1 MGKSKFPGKPSR
13 LVNKKRV
20 SVLSS
25 AGLNTLASGGSSDE
39 DNNQQQQ
46 QHHQENSTSTE
57 KLNQDQSLI
66 QQQHSQQQQQKQ
78 NQQPPPKVSTISDNE
93 EIDQDGDDDV
103 SKHASNYSENGE
115 DDDDDEDD
123 EDDDDDEEEDDD
135 DDDDDDDVDEEDDND
150 DDNDVDGRD
159 DDADDGDEYNK
170 ENGSGSQK
178 NARLQ
183 TERKDDECVLYG
195 ADSKMSSGNGKCV
208 SQTPVGN
215 SFEMK
220 PSLLSA
226 VSSSLSKSL
235 TTSKDSSSQ
244 SIPNGGSTKASSSAE
259 RSNQTVMEMNSS
271 AVEAPPKPK
280 KKSVTFHS
288 TLETSDENMVK
299 KVYNPATV
307 PLIPIIKKE
316 CLARPIRLKKSFNR
330 KMKKRLQRLAMQA
343 AAASTKSECIVRPS
357 RLTEIVQKSNKLDES
372 APSEPQSSNFSV
384 GTNSLTSEAAQSSA
398 SDGPFGASESS
409 EARNLESGGT
419 QFGDKRFILPKRS
432 AHSSRVIKPN
442 KRFLDEFEL
451 EIKKKNKNLAA
462 AAVTMAASSGAGV
475 CASAGGGKVANSGDT
490 NGEKSNFFGD
500 KLFKNEVNQKNEN
513 ATPEAKSADE
523 ECIDKAVDGKKKR
536 EKTKKEGEEQNK
548 NAGKLNG
555 KDVPSE
561 ATDTESARP
570 PSSINNP
577 FAKTNIADNNGSNGM
592 LQLVKPST
600 LSSAASNLSSNAASA
615 TTLASV
621 SSIFGK
627 SILRQPRL
635 QFTTSLMNSNPLAAG
650 GACNSNTTGNNTIN
664 SSTASGSSGSDGP
677 FSLHRKPCTQ
687 LNSSKIFTNALSAS
701 LGSSSTA
708 VPAVTTA
715 ANPSTTTSSNCSI
728 CEIASNTRYYQQTTK
743 KYSVSC
749 CDVCRKFIS
758 KMIKKLASSSSPN
771 SHITMKCKNEGKCSV
786 GPPTM
791 VRPDHIKTRHIFK
804 ERCHACWLRKCL
816 ASFQLPPVL
825 KIRLTQTLPPSLRQI
840 EGPIVPSNSAA
851 VKKESV
857 ENNIFSNSLSSSQ
870 TASTSRIL
878 WNTEKGEFSKTGS
891 FPTLSNPLV
900 QNNNTF
906 GSLPQL
912 KLNITDKV
920 IHSSP
925 SALASPQGGN
935 KSPPVNN
942 NELPVAKEKQD
953 KVESEMA
960 TVTDV
965 AETKSVRITRSKPE
979 VSTACTVTAAST
991 STVSTTATATAPTS
1005 AQVTVS
1011 TTSAVT
1017 ATTTPSIAATTN
1029 APNDKRQR
1037 IDLKGPRVKHVCRS
1051 ASIVLGQPLATFP
1064 DDATALENIETPPS
1078 DSVADVAD
1086 DIAST
1091 MDTPI
1096 DVAAVSIPDAA
1107 KPSEESQCA
1116 NCKEPDSLVL
1126 SPPATPA
1133 DLDTSGSTEKE
1144 LVIDEDKL
1152 SETDITTPTKE
1163 VEMKVSK
1170 TDLPSQQMKIE
1181 LEVKEKESI
1190 SRKVEEIERPTTR
1203 KAASSIRPQV
1213 LKQNINAITKS
1224 FNTNIRTAGQLA
1236 ASEIPSVPLISID
1249 FWENYDPAEV
1259 SRTGF
1264 GLILSEDVPLK
1275 ALCFLCGSSGLDE
1288 MLFCVCCCEPYHQ
1301 YCVKDEYNIRHVSL
1315 DDTNVSLLE
1324 LTTTTTVGNCP
1335 QQQALSRFNWMCP
1348 RCTVCYTCNMA
1359 TGSKVKC
1366 QKCGKN
1372 YHTTC
1377 LGTSKRLLGADRPL
1391 ICAACLKCK
1400 SCSTTNVTKFIGNL
1414 PMCTPCFRLRQK
1426 GNFCPLCQRCYE
1438 DNDFD
1443 LKMMECGDCKRWVHA
1458 KCEGL
1463 TDEQY
1468 NMLSALPE
1476 NIEFICKKC
1485 GKSNENANVWRD
1497 AVAGEFKAGLLSVVK
1512 LLSKSRQACTLL
1524 KLSPRKKTNNCT
1536 CSISSGKCISF
1547 FGFSST
1553 KEESGAVSKKAK
1565 LDEDSIYDFNSEN
1578 SSSNS
1583 SFPPTTKCYCS
1594 LRPAKSTDISL
1605 VDIKQKINANEYY
1618 SLQDF
1623 NYDMHTLI
1631 NSIGSED
1638 LSTTYKEFLSETF
1651 PWFQNET
1658 KACTDALE
1666 EAMCGEEMGVYSHV
1680 TGMELEQDQK
1690 VPSIDIPL
1698 DEIDNYFYESV
1709 EAKDSRSCMLCKQ
1722 QGEGLPLHESRLLYC
1737 GQNNWAHANCALWSA
1752 EVFEEIDGSLQN
1764 VHSAVSRG
1772 RLIKCCHCGVKGAT
1786 VGCNVKNCGEH
1797 YHFPCA
1803 RQVNCIFMQDK
1814 TVYCTQHSAEASRKK
1829 CQVEKNFEIN
1839 RSVYVELD
1847 RRKKKFVEPSKVQFI
1862 MGSLSVKKLGH
1873 VVPMFSD
1880 HPDAIV
1886 PADFECTRLY
1896 WSSKEPWKIV
1906 EYKIKTTIQ
1915 NNSYC
1920 YGTDLGRNFTVDH
1933 TLNSSLVQWGLTQI
1947 TKWHNSLNSDEQEA
1961 EQPLPNIS
1969 AGVQKEKTVKQ
1980 LLEAVC
1986 GPGDDTNDEE
1996 PQNNNDLLPQEIK
2009 DAIFEDIPH
2018 DILDGISMLDILP
2031 KLMTYDDLIAMDL
2044 KNENNFNA
2052 EILKEVNVGGG
2063 GGSSSSNSGSSSSN
2077 NSTNTTGGTKVDEMD
2092 VDEDDINEAI
2102 MKYTSGE
2109 LSNDGWM
2116 KSNGGMPG
2124 IEDALLTS
2132 MKQPSSSRELKRSK
2146 SEFLSRAAVAGGRVA
2161 GQRSGSFSWNS
2172 KLESTAAV
2180 VAKRRKI
2187 SKLADVFSLSR
2198 IKDDNPGTMLERR
2211 KSLPN
2216 EEFIWSATNRK
2227 VTGESLNDGVSVFE
2241 KLKISQ
2247 LDGMDDF
2254 CGESGE
2260 IKIYS
2265 SNMMEA
2271 PVKCDRCHATYRNQE
2286 SYQRHL
2292 SSCEVL
2298 STSESDSETR
2308 SPRLLSP
2315 EQQQAQVANQI
2326 GAGAFILPQTSNS
2339 QAMTTDMFGQ
2349 LSQSQSQNPTI
2360 SVISGLNNQTINL
2373 NNLNNQT
2380 ILSNIP
2386 VSMPITINQLSS
2398 GIPIQTST
2406 GTHQIPIQS
2415 TLSNLGGNMIISNQ
2429 GQIFTQPVNFQ
2440 QQLDNQQGYVQN
2452 KQRFI
2457 QPATTTQLPHTI
2469 SLANNIVNTGN
2480 AINVLP
2486 QQHQQQIISIGANGQ
2501 PQIVTVTAPQQ
2512 QQQQQQQQACI
2523 MQNHH
2528 TQKKQLIFPTASPKK
2543 QIITKVSHSPTPIK
2557 AKRTPTATATS
2568 NNINKSIQM
2577 KRQEPIT
2584 IQQAATP
2591 QPHHTIQTVTQQPV
2605 SAQQQQIQLIN
2616 TSSYPLIRQAN
2627 TTAPHQS
2634 TTASANSIIFQQPNQ
2649 PIIVQQ
2655 VGGNQISYVT
2665 DQNQVQYLAPTNVL
2679 AQNGFTMTTAGDGT
2693 LATATNNILIP
2704 NGTGGY
2710 SMIPASALQ
2719 LAAPQPQVIG
2729 TIIQPQA
2736 TTIQCGMMSTEQMV
2750 LGAAATPTLE
2760 MVTDPTSGCMYLTS
2774 PSVYYGLETIVQ
2786 NTVMSSQQFVST
2798 AMQGVLSQNSSFSA
2812 TTTQV
2817 FQASKIEPIVEVP
2830 TGYVVLNNDGTT
2842 TQQGL
2847 TQMQLQTPTG
2857 IMQQAQIQPTPSA
2870 TPQPQQVQVSQPSN
2884 VQTWKLEP
2892 QSTFIQQQQ
2901 PQNTPQTT
2909 VMNPIKSVPA
2919 VKTIVSKAQPQ
2930 LVNKVMPNTSI
2941 KTVLDPVNSSIR
2953 LQSVGST
2960 TVYTTATAMT
2970 TTSKVSNI
2978 IKPITKP
2985 TTNQNKPKIVAK
2997 PVKHKQ
3003 SLLSPP
3009 HSSPQTHQLQQQI
3022 GHVSLPVGVTS
3033 QPQLVPIKPSIINE
3047 KSIHVEKVP
3056 QSVTIATNKI
3066 NSNPL
3071 KSAMDFIPSGQP
3083 LKGTSLLKKPDVKQ
3097 ISRNPAN
3104 IPFPGNQSQILP
3116 QQSLLINSA
3125 STGNFNVHNI
3135 QQQPPVQSS
3144 QSQKSLLS
3152 LIDNKK
3158 KSSQITM
3165 SLATSSC
3172 SSTPA
3177 IPGSLSM
3184 SNSSI
3189 TITPTQTASITLPT
3203 APYPMPLYS
3212 NIPTNVVNPIQQ
3224 STNSIN
3230 NSSSIPP
3237 TTTTSSGTV
3246 LNRPTNRVLPMQA
3259 TTILPKSPDVPQT
3272 PPPLK
3277 LLNGGGMSDIKIDE
3291 LSIIPNHNTFSPE
3304 PPPIHAAIN
3313 PSIGLK
3319 VGSDKPLK
3327 ENCLEIE
3334 IKSVEYSPNVPS
3346 SQSPPPAET
3355 HHQFNMI
3362 GSHPNIQMN
3371 LNLDHQDSTIPV
3383 SSASSMMY
3391 PVNISLPPTVAE
3403 IRINPVEPPRISMEM
3418 SKCSL
3423 LQETEQM
3430 IVESMQDDRL
3440 DATSVDSHS
3449 LNDESESPDI
3459 KNKISEIL
3467 DNLEQQTNEEDEFS
3481 ECKDSDNSDLFLTIE
3496 EEPAMEISSP
3506 IKSHEEQKL
3515 VEELNQELEASAN
3528 ASPAGSIH
3536 APELTISVESIFAPE
3551 PKKDDDSGYDAAEQ
3565 KDGLELISNVTSPT
3579 PSTSSHLLT
3588 ASETQ
3593 TEIPVV
3599 AKFMNPLST
3608 SKPPQISSPKLLYEI
3623 QSQDG
3628 FVYKSTSIV
3637 EICDK
3642 LFEAVQIARKAH
3654 GLQPLPEGQLEEMA
3668 GIQMLGLKTNAIRYL
3683 LEQLPGVDKCSQYKP
3698 QYHKKLP
3705 SDSAVSVGNGIS
3717 SIYADYFDDIKEN
3730 PYEAARCEP
3739 YSSRSEYDM
3748 FSWLASRHRKQP
3760 MPVVSQSLD
3769 DAVIPRRGSGSNL
3782 PMAMRYR
3789 TLKETS
3795 KESVGVYRSHI
3806 HGRGLFCNRD
3816 IEAGEMVIEYAGEL
3830 IRSTLTDKRERYY
3843 DGRGIGCY
3851 MFKIDENFV
3860 VDATMRGNAARFI
3873 NHSCEPNCYSK
3884 VVDILGHKHII
3895 IFALR
3900 RIVQGEE
3907 LTYDYKFPFED
3918 VKIPCSCGSKK
3929 CRKYLN

>member
-1 MGKSKFPGKPSR
+1 M
-13 LVNKKRV
+13 
-20 SVLSS
+20 
-25 AGLNTLASGGSSDE
+25 
-39 DNNQQQQ
+39 
-46 QHHQENSTSTE
+46 
-57 KLNQDQSLI
+57 
-66 QQQHSQQQQQKQ
+66 
-78 NQQPPPKVSTISDNE
+78 
-93 EIDQDGDDDV
+93 
-103 SKHASNYSENGE
+103 
-115 DDDDDEDD
+115 
-123 EDDDDDEEEDDD
+123 
-135 DDDDDDDVDEEDDND
+135 
-150 DDNDVDGRD
+150 
-159 DDADDGDEYNK
+159 
-170 ENGSGSQK
+170 
-178 NARLQ
+178 
-183 TERKDDECVLYG
+183 
-195 ADSKMSSGNGKCV
+195 
-208 SQTPVGN
+208 
-215 SFEMK
+215 
-220 PSLLSA
+220 
-226 VSSSLSKSL
+226 
-235 TTSKDSSSQ
+235 
-244 SIPNGGSTKASSSAE
+244 
-259 RSNQTVMEMNSS
+259 
-271 AVEAPPKPK
+271 
-280 KKSVTFHS
+280 
-288 TLETSDENMVK
+288 
-299 KVYNPATV
+299 
-307 PLIPIIKKE
+307 
-316 CLARPIRLKKSFNR
+316 
-330 KMKKRLQRLAMQA
+330 
-343 AAASTKSECIVRPS
+343 
-357 RLTEIVQKSNKLDES
+357 
-372 APSEPQSSNFSV
+372 
-384 GTNSLTSEAAQSSA
+384 
-398 SDGPFGASESS
+398 
-409 EARNLESGGT
+409 
-419 QFGDKRFILPKRS
+419 
-432 AHSSRVIKPN
+432 
-442 KRFLDEFEL
+442 
-451 EIKKKNKNLAA
+451 
-462 AAVTMAASSGAGV
+462 
-475 CASAGGGKVANSGDT
+475 
-490 NGEKSNFFGD
+490 
-500 KLFKNEVNQKNEN
+500 
-513 ATPEAKSADE
+513 
-523 ECIDKAVDGKKKR
+523 
-536 EKTKKEGEEQNK
+536 
-548 NAGKLNG
+548 
-555 KDVPSE
+555 
-561 ATDTESARP
+561 
-570 PSSINNP
+570 
-577 FAKTNIADNNGSNGM
+577 
-592 LQLVKPST
+592 
-600 LSSAASNLSSNAASA
+600 
-615 TTLASV
+615 
-621 SSIFGK
+621 
-627 SILRQPRL
+627 
-635 QFTTSLMNSNPLAAG
+635 
-650 GACNSNTTGNNTIN
+650 
-664 SSTASGSSGSDGP
+664 
-677 FSLHRKPCTQ
+677 
-687 LNSSKIFTNALSAS
+687 
-701 LGSSSTA
+701 
-708 VPAVTTA
+708 
-715 ANPSTTTSSNCSI
+715 
-728 CEIASNTRYYQQTTK
+728 
-743 KYSVSC
+743 
-749 CDVCRKFIS
+749 
-758 KMIKKLASSSSPN
+758 
-771 SHITMKCKNEGKCSV
+771 
-786 GPPTM
+786 
-791 VRPDHIKTRHIFK
+791 
-804 ERCHACWLRKCL
+804 
-816 ASFQLPPVL
+816 
-825 KIRLTQTLPPSLRQI
+825 
-840 EGPIVPSNSAA
+840 
-851 VKKESV
+851 
-857 ENNIFSNSLSSSQ
+857 
-870 TASTSRIL
+870 
-878 WNTEKGEFSKTGS
+878 
-891 FPTLSNPLV
+891 
-900 QNNNTF
+900 
-906 GSLPQL
+906 
-912 KLNITDKV
+912 
-920 IHSSP
+920 
-925 SALASPQGGN
+925 
-935 KSPPVNN
+935 
-942 NELPVAKEKQD
+942 
-953 KVESEMA
+953 
-960 TVTDV
+960 
-965 AETKSVRITRSKPE
+965 
-979 VSTACTVTAAST
+979 
-991 STVSTTATATAPTS
+991 
-1005 AQVTVS
+1005 
-1011 TTSAVT
+1011 
-1017 ATTTPSIAATTN
+1017 
-1029 APNDKRQR
+1029 
-1037 IDLKGPRVKHVCRS
+1037 
-1051 ASIVLGQPLATFP
+1051 LGQPLATFP
-1064 DDATALENIETPPS
+1064 EDATTLENIETPPS
-1078 DSVADVAD
+1078 DSAADVAD
-1086 DIAST
+1086 DVAST
-1091 MDTPI
+1091 LDTPV
-1096 DVAAVSIPDAA
+1096 DVAATLALPSDTANS
-1107 KPSEESQCA
+1107 SEESQCA
-1116 NCKEPDSLVL
+1116 ECKEPDNLVL

-1152 SETDITTPTKE
+1152 SESSSTSPTKE
-1163 VEMKVSK
+1163 VEADKI
-1170 TDLPSQQMKIE
+1170 DLPPQQVKVEM
-1181 LEVKEKESI
+1181 EVKEKEVI
-1190 SRKVEEIERPTTR
+1190 SRKIEEIERPTTR

-1224 FNTNIRTAGQLA
+1224 FNTNIRAAGQQA
-1236 ASEIPSVPLISID
+1236 ASDIPSVPLISID

-1264 GLILSEDVPLK
+1264 GLILSEDIPLK
-1275 ALCFLCGSSGLDE
+1275 ALCFLCGSSGLDD

-1324 LTTTTTVGNCP
+1324 LTTTTNFGNCP

-1512 LLSKSRQACTLL
+1512 LLSKSRQACALL
-1524 KLSPRKKTNNCT
+1524 KLSPRKKTSNCS
-1536 CSISSGKCISF
+1536 CSVSSGKNISF

-1553 KEESGAVSKKAK
+1553 RGEESSAVLKKPK
-1565 LDEDSIYDFNSEN
+1565 FDEDSVYDFNSEN
-1578 SSSNS
+1578 SSSSS

-1594 LRPAKSTDISL
+1594 LRPVKSSDISL

-1623 NYDMHTLI
+1623 NYDMNTLI

-1638 LSTTYKEFLSETF
+1638 LSTAYKEFLSETF

-1666 EAMCGEEMGVYSHV
+1666 EAMCGEEMGVYNHV
-1680 TGMELEQDQK
+1680 AGMELEQDQK

-1698 DEIDNYFYESV
+1698 DEIDNYFYDSSET
-1709 EAKDSRSCMLCKQ
+1709 KDSRLCMLCKQ

-1737 GQNNWAHANCALWSA
+1737 GQNNWAHTNCALWSA

-1803 RQVNCIFMQDK
+1803 RQVNCVFMQDK
-1814 TVYCTQHSAEASRKK
+1814 TVYCLQHAAEAGKKK

-1847 RRKKKFVEPSKVQFI
+1847 RRKKKFVEPSKVQFM

-1873 VVPMFSD
+1873 IVPTFSD
-1880 HPDAIV
+1880 HPDAII
-1886 PADFECTRLY
+1886 PTDFECTRLY

-1920 YGTDLGRNFTVDH
+1920 YGTDLGKNFTVDH
-1933 TLNSSLVQWGLTQI
+1933 TLNNNLVQWGLTQI

-1961 EQPLPNIS
+1961 EQPLPCS
-1969 AGVQKEKTVKQ
+1969 SSSVQKERTVKQ

-2063 GGSSSSNSGSSSSN
+2063 SSSSSSSSN
-2077 NSTNTTGGTKVDEMD
+2077 NSSNATTGTKEDEMD

-2102 MKYTSGE
+2102 MKCTSGE

-2116 KSNGGMPG
+2116 KSIGVPG
-2124 IEDALLTS
+2124 IEDALLS
-2132 MKQPSSSRELKRSK
+2132 AMKQPSSSRELKRSK
-2146 SEFLSRAAVAGGRVA
+2146 SDFLSRAAVVGVGGRVA

-2187 SKLADVFSLSR
+2187 SKLADVLSLSR
-2198 IKDDNPGTMLERR
+2198 IKDDSAAGSMLERR
-2211 KSLPN
+2211 KSLPS
-2216 EEFIWSATNRK
+2216 EEFTWSAISRK
-2227 VTGESLNDGVSVFE
+2227 TTGESANDGASVFE

-2260 IKIYS
+2260 MKIYS

-2315 EQQQAQVANQI
+2315 EQQQAQVASQI
-2326 GAGAFILPQTSNS
+2326 GSGAFILPQASNP
-2339 QAMTTDMFGQ
+2339 QTVTTDMFGNIN
-2349 LSQSQSQNPTI
+2349 QSQSTNPTI

-2386 VSMPITINQLSS
+2386 VTMPITINQLSS

-2406 GTHQIPIQS
+2406 GTHQIPIQG

-2429 GQIFTQPVNFQ
+2429 GQIFAQPVNFQ
-2440 QQLDNQQGYVQN
+2440 QHVDNQQGFVQN

-2457 QPATTTQLPHTI
+2457 QPASTTQLPQTI
-2469 SLANNIVNTGN
+2469 SLSNNIVNTGSG
-2480 AINVLP
+2480 INVLP

-2501 PQIVTVTAPQQ
+2501 PQIVTVTTPQQHHQQ
-2512 QQQQQQQQACI
+2512 QQQTSL

-2528 TQKKQLIFPTASPKK
+2528 TQKKQLIFPTVSPKK
-2543 QIITKVSHSPTPIK
+2543 QMMTKVSHSPTPIK
-2557 AKRTPTATATS
+2557 AKRTPTATITS
-2568 NNINKSIQM
+2568 TNTNKSIQM

-2591 QPHHTIQTVTQQPV
+2591 QPHHTIQTITQPV

-2616 TSSYPLIRQAN
+2616 TSYPLIRQAN
-2627 TTAPHQS
+2627 TTTPHQS
-2634 TTASANSIIFQQPNQ
+2634 SATPANSIIFQQPNQ

-2665 DQNQVQYLAPTNVL
+2665 DQNPVQYLAPTNVL

-2750 LGAAATPTLE
+2750 LGATSTPTLE

-2870 TPQPQQVQVSQPSN
+2870 TPQPQQIQVSVSQPST

-2892 QSTFIQQQQ
+2892 QSTFVQQQQ
-2901 PQNTPQTT
+2901 QHAPQTT
-2909 VMNPIKSVPA
+2909 TINPIKSTPT

-2941 KTVLDPVNSSIR
+2941 KTISDPMNSSIR

-2960 TVYTTATAMT
+2960 TVYTTTTAMT

-2978 IKPITKP
+2978 IKPITKS
-2985 TTNQNKPKIVAK
+2985 TTHQTKPKIVAK
-2997 PVKHKQ
+2997 PVKQKQ
-3003 SLLSPP
+3003 SLLSPSHP
-3009 HSSPQTHQLQQQI
+3009 TSQSPQLQQQQI
-3022 GHVSLPVGVTS
+3022 AHVSLPVGATTT
-3033 QPQLVPIKPSIINE
+3033 QPQLVPIKPSVNNE
-3047 KSIHVEKVP
+3047 KTIHVEKIP
-3056 QSVTIATNKI
+3056 PSVTIATNKI
-3066 NSNPL
+3066 NSNNQL
-3071 KSAMDFIPSGQP
+3071 KNSMEFLTSNVP
-3083 LKGTSLLKKPDVKQ
+3083 LKGTSLLKKPDMKPF
-3097 ISRNPAN
+3097 SRGPTNMQ
-3104 IPFPGNQSQILP
+3104 FPLSQPQVPP
-3116 QQSLLINSA
+3116 QQSLLINSV
-3125 STGNFNVHNI
+3125 STGKFNI
-3135 QQQPPVQSS
+3135 QSAQQQQQPSIQSS
-3144 QSQKSLLS
+3144 QTQKSMLS

-3158 KSSQITM
+3158 KPSQITM

-3172 SSTPA
+3172 SSTPV

-3224 STNSIN
+3224 SNNSIN
-3230 NSSSIPP
+3230 NNTS
-3237 TTTTSSGTV
+3237 TTTTTTTGTGTV
-3246 LNRPTNRVLPMQA
+3246 QNRPTNRVLPMQA
-3259 TTILPKSPDVPQT
+3259 STILPKSPEVPQT

-3277 LLNGGGMSDIKIDE
+3277 LLNGGLSDIKMDE
-3291 LSIIPNHNTFSPE
+3291 LSIIPSHNNFSSAS
-3304 PPPIHAAIN
+3304 PIHATIN
-3313 PSIGLK
+3313 HSTGLK

-3334 IKSVEYSPNVPS
+3334 IKSIEFSPNVVTS
-3346 SQSPPPAET
+3346 SQSPPPPVED
-3355 HHQFNMI
+3355 HHNQFNLI
-3362 GSHPNIQMN
+3362 GSHPNFQMN
-3371 LNLDHQDSTIPV
+3371 LNLDHHHHQDSIIPV
-3383 SSASSMMY
+3383 SSASSMIH
-3391 PVNISLPPTVAE
+3391 PVSVLPSPTIAE
-3403 IRINPVEPPRISMEM
+3403 IEMKSIEPPRMSMEIP
-3418 SKCSL
+3418 KCSL
-3423 LQETEQM
+3423 LHETEQM
-3430 IVESMQDDRL
+3430 IVESMQDDPL

-3467 DNLEQQTNEEDEFS
+3467 DNLEQQTNEEDEFG
-3481 ECKDSDNSDLFLTIE
+3481 ECKDSDNSELFLTIE

-3515 VEELNQELEASAN
+3515 VEELNQELQASAN
-3528 ASPAGSIH
+3528 ASPAGSTH
-3536 APELTISVESIFAPE
+3536 ALEMIIPVQSIFAHE

-3565 KDGLELISNVTSPT
+3565 KDGLELISNVTSPS

-3588 ASETQ
+3588 GSETQ
-3593 TEIPVV
+3593 TEVLV
-3599 AKFMNPLST
+3599 ASKFVNPQPT
-3608 SKPPQISSPKLLYEI
+3608 SKPPKSSSPKLLYEI

-3683 LEQLPGVDKCSQYKP
+3683 LEQLPGVEKCSQYKP
-3698 QYHKKLP
+3698 QYHKKPP
-3705 SDSAVSVGNGIS
+3705 SDSSASAGSGIS
-3717 SIYADYFDDIKEN
+3717 SLYAEYFDDIKEN
-3730 PYEAARCEP
+3730 AYGAARCEP

-3760 MPVVSQSLD
+3760 MPVVAQSVD
-3769 DAVIPRRGSGSNL
+3769 DTVIPR
-3782 PMAMRYR
+3782 
-3789 TLKETS
+3789 
-3795 KESVGVYRSHI
+3795 
-3806 HGRGLFCNRD
+3806 
-3816 IEAGEMVIEYAGEL
+3816 
-3830 IRSTLTDKRERYY
+3830 
-3843 DGRGIGCY
+3843 
-3851 MFKIDENFV
+3851 
-3860 VDATMRGNAARFI
+3860 
-3873 NHSCEPNCYSK
+3873 
-3884 VVDILGHKHII
+3884 
-3895 IFALR
+3895 
-3900 RIVQGEE
+3900 
-3907 LTYDYKFPFED
+3907 
-3918 VKIPCSCGSKK
+3918 
-3929 CRKYLN
+3929 

>member
-20 SVLSS
+20 SVLSG

-39 DNNQQQQ
+39 DNNQHQQ
-46 QHHQENSTSTE
+46 QENSTTE
-57 KLNQDQSLI
+57 KSNQSLI
-66 QQQHSQQQQQKQ
+66 QSQQHQQQQKQ
-78 NQQPPPKVSTISDNE
+78 NQQPSAKASTLLDNE

-103 SKHASNYSENGE
+103 SKRAADGSENGE
-115 DDDDDEDD
+115 DDEED
-123 EDDDDDEEEDDD
+123 EDDD
-135 DDDDDDDVDEEDDND
+135 DDDDDDDDEDEDDDED
-150 DDNDVDGRD
+150 DDEDEDDHEGAGD
-159 DDADDGDEYNK
+159 DDDQNK
-170 ENGSGSQK
+170 KNDSEEQK
-178 NARLQ
+178 SDKQPSVRSD
-183 TERKDDECVLYG
+183 DDECPLNGVE
-195 ADSKMSSGNGKCV
+195 AKATNNEKSSPPPPPP
-208 SQTPVGN
+208 SSSTGN

-220 PSLLSA
+220 PSSLSA
-226 VSSSLSKSL
+226 IGSSLGK
-235 TTSKDSSSQ
+235 TSAKVSESSQ
-244 SIPNGGSTKASSSAE
+244 SSPGSSSAMT
-259 RSNQTVMEMNSS
+259 SSS
-271 AVEAPPKPK
+271 ATSENPAPSAPDPTSSDATPPPKPK
-280 KKSVTFHS
+280 KKSVTFHT
-288 TLETSDENMVK
+288 TLETTDENIVK
-299 KVYNPATV
+299 KVYNPSTV
-307 PLIPIIKKE
+307 PLTPIIKKE

-343 AAASTKSECIVRPS
+343 AAASSKSECILRPS
-357 RLTEIVQKSNKLDES
+357 LLSGVVQKSSTSS
-372 APSEPQSSNFSV
+372 AEQTSSSFSA
-384 GTNSLTSEAAQSSA
+384 GSSGSLAASGEAIAASAAAAAAAATTAPSSA
-398 SDGPFGASESS
+398 SPQETGSETT

-451 EIKKKNKNLAA
+451 EIKKKNKAAAAAA
-462 AAVTMAASSGAGV
+462 AAVAPASGDSGKSGV
-475 CASAGGGKVANSGDT
+475 GKISGNDNSGGDKVSKNDVNLKGET
-490 NGEKSNFFGD
+490 EESVTPGEEERNAEKSD
-500 KLFKNEVNQKNEN
+500 
-513 ATPEAKSADE
+513 
-523 ECIDKAVDGKKKR
+523 DGKKKR
-536 EKTKKEGEEQNK
+536 DKVKKDAEEASRK
-548 NAGKLNG
+548 VTPKADGKESS
-555 KDVPSE
+555 DP
-561 ATDTESARP
+561 ATDDGEQPARP

-577 FAKTNIADNNGSNGM
+577 FAKTSLLDGGLSAVAGNGNNPK
-592 LQLVKPST
+592 LVKPSA
-600 LSSAASNLSSNAASA
+600 LSASTASSSLLSNAAASSLASA
-615 TTLASV
+615 T
-621 SSIFGK
+621 SIFGK

-635 QFTTSLMNSNPLAAG
+635 QFTTSLLNSNPLA
-650 GACNSNTTGNNTIN
+650 
-664 SSTASGSSGSDGP
+664 SSGTAASSGSSTNAAPSAPSSSLVPSAVTEGP
-677 FSLHRKPCTQ
+677 FSLHLKPGAK
-687 LNSSKIFTNALSAS
+687 LDSSKIFSSALTAAAVPSAPATP
-701 LGSSSTA
+701 SSS
-708 VPAVTTA
+708 VP
-715 ANPSTTTSSNCSI
+715 NCSI
-728 CEIASNTRYYQQTTK
+728 CGIASNTRYYQQATK
-743 KYSVSC
+743 KFGVGC

-758 KMIKKLASSSSPN
+758 KMIKKLASSSSPTN
-771 SHITMKCKNEGKCSV
+771 SHVSMKCKNEGKCSI
-786 GPPTM
+786 GPPMLT
-791 VRPDHIKTRHIFK
+791 RTDHAKTRHIFK

-816 ASFQLPPVL
+816 GSFQLPPVL
-825 KIRLTQTLPPSLRQI
+825 KIRLTQTLPVSLRQV
-840 EGPIVPSNSAA
+840 EAANGNSNTNST
-851 VKKESV
+851 KKEPV
-857 ENNIFSNSLSSSQ
+857 ENNIFSNSLVSGLS
-870 TASTSRIL
+870 SRIL
-878 WNTEKGEFSKTGS
+878 WNTSGMEKPEFAAKTNT
-891 FPTLSNPLV
+891 FLSLANPLA

-906 GSLPQL
+906 GSLPPI
-912 KLNITDKV
+912 KLNIPDK
-920 IHSSP
+920 SSILAP
-925 SALASPQGGN
+925 SALASPKGN
-935 KSPPVNN
+935 KSPSISKEEVTLPS
-942 NELPVAKEKQD
+942 NEKKDKELSEVDDASAK
-953 KVESEMA
+953 SI
-960 TVTDV
+960 
-965 AETKSVRITRSKPE
+965 RTRSKTE
-979 VSTACTVTAAST
+979 AAAVTSASAVSAVATATTTVATSATVVPTTAATATT
-991 STVSTTATATAPTS
+991 SISSTTATTTSTSTIPAASTTAPT
-1005 AQVTVS
+1005 
-1011 TTSAVT
+1011 
-1017 ATTTPSIAATTN
+1017 
-1029 APNDKRQR
+1029 DKRQR

-1078 DSVADVAD
+1078 ECVADVVD
-1086 DIAST
+1086 DLASNLET
-1091 MDTPI
+1091 LI
-1096 DVAAVSIPDAA
+1096 DAAVSQ
-1107 KPSEESQCA
+1107 PSEESQPPPSCA
-1116 NCKEPDSLVL
+1116 ECKQPDELTL

-1133 DLDTSGSTEKE
+1133 DMDTSGSTEKD
-1144 LVIDEDKL
+1144 LVIDEDQL
-1152 SETDITTPTKE
+1152 PESISSTPTKE
-1163 VEMKVSK
+1163 VEIVRPPTPPPTVVKV
-1170 TDLPSQQMKIE
+1170 
-1181 LEVKEKESI
+1181 EVEVREKEVAV
-1190 SRKVEEIERPTTR
+1190 RKMEEIERPTTR
-1203 KAASSIRPQV
+1203 KATSSIRPQV

-1224 FNTNIRTAGQLA
+1224 FNTNIRTAGGQQITPEA
-1236 ASEIPSVPLISID
+1236 PSVPLISID

-1264 GLILSEDVPLK
+1264 GLILSEEIPIK

-1301 YCVKDEYNIRHVSL
+1301 YCVKDEYNIRQVSL

-1324 LTTTTTVGNCP
+1324 LTSTTLIAGSSP
-1335 QQQALSRFNWMCP
+1335 QQQALNRFNWMCP

-1485 GKSNENANVWRD
+1485 GKNNECANVWRD

-1512 LLSKSRQACTLL
+1512 LLSKSRQACALL

-1536 CSISSGKCISF
+1536 CSISTGKSISFYGYGSGKEDGSF
-1547 FGFSST
+1547 
-1553 KEESGAVSKKAK
+1553 AAKKAK

-1594 LRPAKSTDISL
+1594 VRPAKPSDISL
-1605 VDIKQKINANEYY
+1605 VEIKQKINANEYY

-1623 NYDMHTLI
+1623 NYDMNTLI
-1631 NSIGSED
+1631 NSIGSEE
-1638 LSTTYKEFLSETF
+1638 LSTAYKEFLSETF

-1666 EAMCGEEMGVYSHV
+1666 EAMCGEEMGEYNHTAGLVV
-1680 TGMELEQDQK
+1680 EPDQR

-1698 DEIDNYFYESV
+1698 EEIDDYFYESSDV
-1709 EAKDSRSCMLCKQ
+1709 KDNRTCMFCKQ
-1722 QGEGLPLHESRLLYC
+1722 PGEGLPLHESRLLYC
-1737 GQNNWAHANCALWSA
+1737 GQNNWAHTNCALWSA

-1764 VHSAVSRG
+1764 VHSAASRG

-1803 RQVNCIFMQDK
+1803 RQINCTFMQDK
-1814 TVYCTQHSAEASRKK
+1814 TVYCLQHSSEAGKKK
-1829 CQVEKNFEIN
+1829 CHAEKNFEIN

-1847 RRKKKFVEPSKVQFI
+1847 RRKKKYVEPSKVQFMI
-1862 MGSLSVKKLGH
+1862 GSLSVKKLGH
-1873 VVPMFSD
+1873 FVPMFSD
-1880 HPDAIV
+1880 HPDAII
-1886 PADFECTRLY
+1886 PTDFECTRLY

-1906 EYKIKTTIQ
+1906 EYRIKTTIQ
-1915 NNSYC
+1915 NNNYC
-1920 YGTDLGRNFTVDH
+1920 YGTDFGRNFTVDH
-1933 TLNSSLVQWGLTQI
+1933 SLNSSLVHWGLTQI
-1947 TKWHNSLNSDEQEA
+1947 SKWHSSLNSDEQEP
-1961 EQPLPNIS
+1961 EPMPS
-1969 AGVQKEKTVKQ
+1969 TSGMQKDRTMKQ
-1980 LLEAVC
+1980 LLEAVG

-2044 KNENNFNA
+2044 KNENNFNV
-2052 EILKEVNVGGG
+2052 EILKEVEGVS
-2063 GGSSSSNSGSSSSN
+2063 SSSSNSSN
-2077 NSTNTTGGTKVDEMD
+2077 ATGGSKDDDMD

-2102 MKYTSGE
+2102 RKCTGE

-2116 KSNGGMPG
+2116 KSISQPG
-2124 IEDALLTS
+2124 IEDALLS
-2132 MKQPSSSRELKRSK
+2132 AIKQPSSSRELKRSK
-2146 SEFLSRAAVAGGRVA
+2146 SDILSRAVAGGRVA

-2172 KLESTAAV
+2172 KFESTAAV
-2180 VAKRRKI
+2180 MAKRRKM
-2187 SKLADVFSLSR
+2187 SKLADVLSLGR
-2198 IKDDNPGTMLERR
+2198 IKDDSSGSILERR

-2216 EEFIWSATNRK
+2216 EEFTWSASK
-2227 VTGESLNDGVSVFE
+2227 SKSSCESLSDGMNVFE

-2254 CGESGE
+2254 CGDSGE
-2260 IKIYS
+2260 IKIYA

-2292 SSCEVL
+2292 NSCEVL

-2315 EQQQAQVANQI
+2315 EQQQAQVVNQF
-2326 GAGAFILPQTSNS
+2326 GAGTFILPQTSSS
-2339 QAMTTDMFGQ
+2339 QTITTDMYGQ
-2349 LSQSQSQNPTI
+2349 INHNQSTNPTI

-2386 VSMPITINQLSS
+2386 SSMPITINQLQS
-2398 GIPIQTST
+2398 GIPIQTSA
-2406 GTHQIPIQS
+2406 GTHHIPFQG

-2429 GQIFTQPVNFQ
+2429 GQIFAQPMNFQ
-2440 QQLDNQQGYVQN
+2440 QSMDNQQNYVQN
-2452 KQRFI
+2452 KQRYI
-2457 QPATTTQLPHTI
+2457 QPAPSNHQLQQTI
-2469 SLANNIVNTGN
+2469 SLGNSLVNTGN
-2480 AINVLP
+2480 GISMIP
-2486 QQHQQQIISIGANGQ
+2486 QQQQQQQQIISIGPNGQ
-2501 PQIVTVTAPQQ
+2501 PQIVTVTTPQHQQ
-2512 QQQQQQQQACI
+2512 QHGSL
-2523 MQNHH
+2523 MQN
-2528 TQKKQLIFPTASPKK
+2528 TQKKQLIFPTVSPKK
-2543 QIITKVSHSPTPIK
+2543 QVMSKVSHGPTPIK
-2557 AKRTPTATATS
+2557 AKRNNQTSTAS
-2568 NNINKSIQM
+2568 KNSIQI
-2577 KRQEPIT
+2577 KKHEPIA
-2584 IQQAATP
+2584 IQQAPT
-2591 QPHHTIQTVTQQPV
+2591 PHHQTYQTISQPV
-2605 SAQQQQIQLIN
+2605 SGQQQQQQIQLIN
-2616 TSSYPLIRQAN
+2616 TSYPLIRPANAATPQQA
-2627 TTAPHQS
+2627 TTTSGNP
-2634 TTASANSIIFQQPNQ
+2634 IIFQQSNQ

-2655 VGGNQISYVT
+2655 VGGNQISYVA
-2665 DQNQVQYLAPTNVL
+2665 DQNQVQYLAPNVL
-2679 AQNGFTMTTAGDGT
+2679 TQNGYTMATAGDGT
-2693 LATATNNILIP
+2693 LTASANNILIP

-2842 TQQGL
+2842 TQQSL
-2847 TQMQLQTPTG
+2847 APMQLQTSNG
-2857 IMQQAQIQPTPSA
+2857 IIQQAQIQPSPVTTLAPQTQHLQATVTTSQSTPI
-2870 TPQPQQVQVSQPSN
+2870 
-2884 VQTWKLEP
+2884 QTWKIEP
-2892 QSTFIQQQQ
+2892 QTTVVQQHQQQQQQ
-2901 PQNTPQTT
+2901 PSQAT
-2909 VMNPIKSVPA
+2909 VINPIKGTTT
-2919 VKTIVSKAQPQ
+2919 VKNIIPKAQPQ
-2930 LVNKVMPNTSI
+2930 LVNKVMPNTMI
-2941 KTVLDPVNSSIR
+2941 KSMPDSVNTSMGHHKIS
-2953 LQSVGST
+2953 LHSAASAA
-2960 TVYTTATAMT
+2960 VYTTT
-2970 TTSKVSNI
+2970 TTMATTTKMSNVM
-2978 IKPITKP
+2978 KPITK
-2985 TTNQNKPKIVAK
+2985 TINHNKPKIVAK
-2997 PVKHKQ
+2997 PVKQKTM
-3003 SLLSPP
+3003 LLSPP
-3009 HSSPQTHQLQQQI
+3009 HSSPQSPQSNQQQTI
-3022 GHVSLPVGVTS
+3022 QQVAQFNLPVSTSS
-3033 QPQLVPIKPSIINE
+3033 QPQLIPIKPSINNEMPIQQIN
-3047 KSIHVEKVP
+3047 S
-3056 QSVTIATNKI
+3056 SAAKI
-3066 NSNPL
+3066 NPTQMKNTL
-3071 KSAMDFIPSGQP
+3071 EFIPTSQP
-3083 LKGTSLLKKPDVKQ
+3083 AKGSSLLKKPDMKPF
-3097 ISRNPAN
+3097 SRNISN
-3104 IPFPGNQSQILP
+3104 TTF
-3116 QQSLLINSA
+3116 
-3125 STGNFNVHNI
+3125 ST
-3135 QQQPPVQSS
+3135 S
-3144 QSQKSLLS
+3144 QSQLLHHQQQQQQQQQSIQINAIPNATFNQDIQQGQQPKSMLP

-3158 KSSQITM
+3158 KPSQITM
-3165 SLATSSC
+3165 SIATSS
-3172 SSTPA
+3172 SPSVPS

-3224 STNSIN
+3224 SIN
-3230 NSSSIPP
+3230 NSNNNNNNANN
-3237 TTTTSSGTV
+3237 TTSGTV
-3246 LNRPTNRVLPMQA
+3246 QNRPTNRVLPMQA
-3259 TTILPKSPDVPQT
+3259 STILPKSPEVPQT

-3277 LLNGGGMSDIKIDE
+3277 LLNSMPDKIE
-3291 LSIIPNHNTFSPE
+3291 EISIIPSHTFSPE
-3304 PPPIHAAIN
+3304 PPTLNQSP
-3313 PSIGLK
+3313 GLK
-3319 VGSDKPLK
+3319 IGSDKPLK
-3327 ENCLEIE
+3327 ENRLEIE
-3334 IKSVEYSPNVPS
+3334 IKPIEMSPVLPPIEDHGFHVLEE
-3346 SQSPPPAET
+3346 PPPV
-3355 HHQFNMI
+3355 QQQLSQDQPIFQL
-3362 GSHPNIQMN
+3362 S
-3371 LNLDHQDSTIPV
+3371 LNLDQHGSLIPIETTNSV
-3383 SSASSMMY
+3383 
-3391 PVNISLPPTVAE
+3391 PLPPTIAE
-3403 IRINPVEPPRISMEM
+3403 IEIKPIVVESELPPPSTPMEM
-3418 SKCSL
+3418 DEKSEQL
-3423 LQETEQM
+3423 LTETEEM
-3430 IVESMQDDRL
+3430 LAETMQDDPL
-3440 DATSVDSHS
+3440 DVGSVDSPS
-3449 LNDESESPDI
+3449 LNDESESPEI

-3481 ECKDSDNSDLFLTIE
+3481 ECKESDSSELLLKIE
-3496 EEPAMEISSP
+3496 EENGLCSSSSP
-3506 IKSHEEQKL
+3506 LKSQEEQQL
-3515 VEELNQELEASAN
+3515 VDELNQELQASAH
-3528 ASPAGSIH
+3528 ASPAGSTH
-3536 APELTISVESIFAPE
+3536 VSELIIPPIFE
-3551 PKKDDDSGYDAAEQ
+3551 TDPKKDDDSGYEAEQ
-3565 KDGLELISNVTSPT
+3565 KENLDPISNVASPS
-3579 PSTSSHLLT
+3579 PSSSSNLLT
-3588 ASETQ
+3588 GSEYQ
-3593 TEIPVV
+3593 SEELVKLKSCQPFSIKPV
-3599 AKFMNPLST
+3599 KSN
-3608 SKPPQISSPKLLYEI
+3608 SPKLLYEI

-3628 FVYKSTSIV
+3628 FTYKSTSIV
-3637 EICDK
+3637 EIWDK

-3668 GIQMLGLKTNAIRYL
+3668 GVQMLGLKTNAIRYL
-3683 LEQLPGVDKCSQYKP
+3683 LEQLPGVEKCSQYKP
-3698 QYHKKLP
+3698 QYHKKLA
-3705 SDSAVSVGNGIS
+3705 SDGCPNGGAPVA

-3730 PYEAARCEP
+3730 PFGAARCEP

-3760 MPVVSQSLD
+3760 MPVVAQNID
-3769 DAVIPRRGSGSNL
+3769 DTVIPRRGSGSNL